1 MNAWRERA
9 GRARRSCREIPR
21 KIRAAALFG
30 DGVSGGIEKVE
41 SSKLKVE
48 RKGEKKGFNAE
59 NTEGAEKRKT
69 GTLTQRSQR
78 EEHRDHRD
86 KRKRRGEEKR
96 TRRLIVRAHPSLKG
110 AKGGAPSS
118 SNASWG

>member
-1 MNAWRERA
+1 
-9 GRARRSCREIPR
+9 
-21 KIRAAALFG
+21 
-30 DGVSGGIEKVE
+30 VSGGIGKVE

-48 RKGEKKGFNAE
+48 RKGEEKGFNAE
-59 NTEGAEKRKT
+59 ITEDTEFAEKRKT

-110 AKGGAPSS
+110 AKGRAPSS